1 MPLQYCGFVAP
12 FRIVTTLRTLLRDA
26 IDDQSGVSSM
36 RTFRRHIV
44 ALSLAMLSVLI
55 AVPSGYGAAQP
66 PQRQASAA
74 FAAEDTPATTFRL
87 LLGRL
92 LGEHSFL
99 LMEAIRAETLDRPEA
114 AAIRA
119 ALDDNSTE
127 LTATIT
133 SVYGEAGGDAFDE
146 LWQRHINLL
155 IDHAAAQRD
164 GDATAA
170 REALTGLTGFRHEFA
185 MFLSGANPMIEGHA
199 EADAVQLHLDQVIA
213 FSEGDYEKAYEAER
227 EAFRHMFDFGDH
239 LARAISTQFP
249 DTFTG
254 ALVAWSPEATLRL
267 ALGRLLG
274 EHLVLS
280 AEAMRALL
288 SQGPDA
294 EAARSALDAN
304 SAELAQAIGTYYGD
318 EAEAAFRRVWDKH
331 VGAYLDFIDSYV
343 NDDAT
348 ARSEAL
354 MTLHDYHEEIAAF
367 LADANPHLTREAVS
381 GLIRRHVQS
390 LIAQVEATAAGDH
403 VRAVAMVR
411 SAYDFMFEVGDALA
425 AAIAL
430 QFPDQFEEIKSL
442 PPTDAAGSSQST
454 GWIAALLVTLVGG
467 VSLVPL
473 ARFLGARRQRVRRP
487 LTR

>member
-1 MPLQYCGFVAP
+1 MPCLVERSHA
-12 FRIVTTLRTLLRDA
+12 VMTLRTLVKGTPKTTRV
-26 IDDQSGVSSM
+26 GFVM
-36 RTFRRHIV
+36 RTFRRSIV
-44 ALSLAMLSVLI
+44 ALSLASLSFLI
-55 AVPSGYGAAQP
+55 VVPSSYGAAQP
-66 PQRQASAA
+66 QQLQATAISAA
-74 FAAEDTPATTFRL
+74 GDTPATALRL

-99 LMEAIRAETLDRPEA
+99 LMEAIRAETLDQPES

-119 ALDDNSTE
+119 GLDDNSRE
-127 LTATIT
+127 LAEAIA
-133 SVYGEAGGDAFDE
+133 SDYGAAGGAAFDE
-146 LWQRHINLL
+146 LWQRHITLL
-155 IDHAAAQRD
+155 IEHAAAQRD
-164 GDATAA
+164 GDAAA
-170 REALTGLTGFRHEFA
+170 ASEALAGLTQFRHEFA
-185 MFLSGANPMIEGHA
+185 TFLAGANPMIEGHA

-213 FSEGDYEKAYEAER
+213 FSEGDYDKAYAAER
-227 EAFRHMFDFGDH
+227 EAFRHMFAFGDH
-239 LARAISTQFP
+239 LAQAIGMQFP
-249 DTFTG
+249 DKYTG
-254 ALVAWSPEATLRL
+254 ALVAWSPAATLRL

-294 EAARSALDAN
+294 NAAQAALDAN

-331 VGAYLDFIDSYV
+331 VEAYLEFIDSYV
-343 NDDAT
+343 TDDAA

-354 MTLHDYHEEIAAF
+354 MTLHDYHDEIAAF

-390 LIAQVEATAAGDH
+390 LIAQVEATTAGDH
-403 VRAVAMVR
+403 TRAVATVR

-430 QFPDQFEEIKSL
+430 QFPDQFVEIKEL
-442 PPTDAAGSSQST
+442 PPTDGTARSQSRD
-454 GWIAALLVTLVGG
+454 WIVVLLVALIGG
-467 VSLVPL
+467 LSLVPL
-473 ARFLGARRQRVRRP
+473 APYLGARRQGVHRPSRR
-487 LTR
+487 